1 MVLNTQNKLYFFQ
14 AFPKNTCQFCLPK
27 TIPKSKSSNPW
38 NFLWSSLSFE
48 IWSTLPEANAQSR
61 TPSNYFQWR
70 RCLLFSTEIMPDMSP
85 ANTKER
91 KRRLLVFNVTPFK
104 IDRNKNQNRSID
116 KAQNLGNERRYIYK
130 GPFVY
135 EISEEMFY
143 PNLQRFVWRR
153 HAGAHLDEL
162 QHGGR
167 KPTET
172 SVTEFCNK
180 SVNLFS

>member
-1 MVLNTQNKLYFFQ
+1 
-14 AFPKNTCQFCLPK
+14 
-27 TIPKSKSSNPW
+27 
-38 NFLWSSLSFE
+38 
-48 IWSTLPEANAQSR
+48 
-61 TPSNYFQWR
+61 
-70 RCLLFSTEIMPDMSP
+70 MPDMSP

-167 KPTET
+167 KPIET
-172 SVTEFCNK
+172 SVTEFRYK
-180 SVNLFS
+180 EREFILRETHKH